1 MEGREERN
9 KQINAG
15 RKFVSKCSRIR
26 PIKKYP
32 VCIPKIIMQTW
43 KTKEVPEKWK
53 TSPLSIQE
61 IMPDWQYVLM
71 TDDDNRNFVKKYF
84 PDFLPYYD
92 AFPYGIQRA
101 DAIRY
106 MWLYIHGGIYMDL
119 DFEVQA
125 DLSPLFQSG
134 DIFLVKS
141 GNVGSY
147 FTNSFMASKPR
158 MKFWLE
164 MIERMKEKLPFYYD
178 FSRHFVIM
186 CSSGP
191 LALSDAVGKTKQ
203 TITIIPRKLVM
214 PCSVCNINCASC
226 EAFLRPLEGSSWIS
240 YDTMFYNFWLCNWK
254 TVIAFLI
261 CILILVLLFYILK
274 YIGVHNESV
283 WPLHKCLSAICK

>member
-1 MEGREERN
+1 MEGREEI
-9 KQINAG
+9 KKG

-32 VCIPKIIMQTW
+32 VCIPKIIVQTW

-164 MIERMKEKLPFYYD
+164 MIERMKEELPWYCKIGK
-178 FSRHFVIM
+178 HLTVL
-186 CSSGP
+186 SSTGP
-191 LALSDAVGKTKQ
+191 IGLSWVVADTKQ
-203 TITIIPRKLVM
+203 TITIIPKKLVM
-214 PCSVCNINCASC
+214 PCSVCNIQCATCDSY
-226 EAFLRPLEGSSWIS
+226 LKPLEGSSWIS

-261 CILILVLLFYILK
+261 CILILVLLFYVLK
-274 YIGVHNESV
+274 YIGIHQESI
-283 WPLHKCLSAICK
+283 WPIHKCLSVICK